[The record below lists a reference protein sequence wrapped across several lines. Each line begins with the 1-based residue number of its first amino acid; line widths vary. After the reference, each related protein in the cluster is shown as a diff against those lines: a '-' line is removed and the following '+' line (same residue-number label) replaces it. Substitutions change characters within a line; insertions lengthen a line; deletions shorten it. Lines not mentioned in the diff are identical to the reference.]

1 MPKTPRVDVAG
12 LALAG
17 LAVELDE
24 LPPGPVARTRSL
36 AVTTLNGTARPIEET
51 EPRSGELESLWFW
64 LELLL

>member
-24 LPPGPVARTRSL
+24 LPPGPVARARSL